1 MRRSK
6 QDSLKTRRSI
16 MVAARRVFARRG
28 VSQTSMEH
36 IAKAAGVTRGA
47 VYGHFRDKVAL
58 FREMRDTVKV
68 PLIDTID
75 EILLHDPKDPLAG
88 VEHYLLKVISAMR
101 DDAATRDTFR
111 ILIFKCEYVGEIEA
125 EMQRQVER
133 TAELVARLEAA
144 YRVAAKLGRLRKGVT
159 AHMAAIDTT
168 AFLVGLIR
176 LWLLDEGGKLAR
188 KNVARIVHTHV
199 SNLRAGQR

>member
-6 QDSLKTRRSI
+6 EDSLKTRRSI

-28 VSQTSMEH
+28 VSQTSIEH

-47 VYGHFRDKVAL
+47 IYGHFRDKVAL

-75 EILLHDPKDPLAG
+75 EILLHDREDPLAG

-101 DDAATRDTFR
+101 DDVATRDTFR

-125 EMQRQVER
+125 EMERQVER
-133 TAELVARLEAA
+133 TSELAARLEHA
-144 YRVAAKLGRLRKGVT
+144 YRVAAKLGMLRKGVT

-176 LWLLDEGGKLAR
+176 LWLLDESGKLVR
-188 KNVARIVHTHV
+188 KGVAKVVHTHV
-199 SNLRAGQR
+199 SNLRAG